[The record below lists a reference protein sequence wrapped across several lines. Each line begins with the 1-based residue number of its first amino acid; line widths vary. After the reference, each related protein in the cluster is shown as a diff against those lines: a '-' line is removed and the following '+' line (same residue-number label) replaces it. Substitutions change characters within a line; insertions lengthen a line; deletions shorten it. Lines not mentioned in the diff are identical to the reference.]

1 MINAFQS
8 WLGSISFVHI
18 AIYCLILVIVDFIWI
33 NRIAHKNKYEEHT
46 LFMNFLG
53 PFGILAPCLW
63 VLNLTAP
70 TVIDIIVSAMS
81 GIFFGI
87 ARPYIYRLQR
97 NK

>member
-1 MINAFQS
+1 MINVFQS
-8 WLGSISFVHI
+8 WLCSVSFVHI
-18 AIYCLILVIVDFIWI
+18 TIYWLILAIVDFIWI
-33 NRIAHKNKYEEHT
+33 NRIALKNKYEEHT
-46 LFMNFLG
+46 LFMNFWW
-53 PFGILAPCLW
+53 PFGTLAPCFW

-70 TVIDIIVSAMS
+70 MVIDIIVSAMS